1 SPHRNGVRLHPAS
14 ASQRICAG
22 TCSGCTNRY
31 YRYYPVATVWFT
43 KKTLLKR
50 EEKIMAGRNF
60 LFVPGP
66 TNVPDRVL
74 RAMVVAME
82 DHRSSKFPEL
92 TRTLFPDLKK
102 LFNCTDGQVF
112 IFPSTGTGAW
122 EASLVNTLSPG
133 DKVLAPRY
141 GQFSTLWIDMMQ
153 RLGPHAEVIKVRW
166 GEGARPD

>member
-1 SPHRNGVRLHPAS
+1 MIYRLRPAS
-14 ASQRICAG
+14 AQTGVR
-22 TCSGCTNRY
+22 
-31 YRYYPVATVWFT
+31 
-43 KKTLLKR
+43 
-50 EEKIMAGRNF
+50 MAGRNF

-102 LFNCTDGQVF
+102 LFNTKDGQVF

-133 DKVLAPRY
+133 DKVL
-141 GQFSTLWIDMMQ
+141 
-153 RLGPHAEVIKVRW
+153 
-166 GEGARPD
+166 